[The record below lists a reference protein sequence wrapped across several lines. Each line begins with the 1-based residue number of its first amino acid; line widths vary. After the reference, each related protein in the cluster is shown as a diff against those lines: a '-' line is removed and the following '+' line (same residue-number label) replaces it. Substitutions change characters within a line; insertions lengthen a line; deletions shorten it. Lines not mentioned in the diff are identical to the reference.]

1 MGSAISD
8 MHLSL
13 CCLCCSRPAYKQP
26 CLSPGLHAIQPPT
39 LEWRDVSGA
48 GGIVQQHQIT
58 NNFPICIFLRMERHL
73 CLMHLPVH
81 PKGVAKLK
89 EACDSRHLPKDVSE
103 IGTLC
108 EYKIDY
114 SDNQN
119 ALKTNSLWIIF
130 SCSYLPASE
139 KQKQNSQSEPS
150 FSMNAFIYTVY

>member
-48 GGIVQQHQIT
+48 GGIVLQHQIT
-58 NNFPICIFLRMERHL
+58 NNFPICIFLRMVRHL
-73 CLMHLPVH
+73 CLMHLSVH

-108 EYKIDY
+108 EYKIDD

-119 ALKTNSLWIIF
+119 GLKTHSL
-130 SCSYLPASE
+130 
-139 KQKQNSQSEPS
+139 
-150 FSMNAFIYTVY
+150 

>member
-1 MGSAISD
+1 M
-8 MHLSL
+8 
-13 CCLCCSRPAYKQP
+13 
-26 CLSPGLHAIQPPT
+26 
-39 LEWRDVSGA
+39 V
-48 GGIVQQHQIT
+48 
-58 NNFPICIFLRMERHL
+58 RHL

-89 EACDSRHLPKDVSE
+89 EACDSRHLLKDVSE

-130 SCSYLPASE
+130 SCSYLCASGKQNKTLSLASVWIDVYTQNIRLKYSDKYTKKKN
-139 KQKQNSQSEPS
+139 KQKNVVESS
-150 FSMNAFIYTVY
+150 